1 MVTYPDPRHW
11 EFWQVTNVISAPE
24 FAGGEEAAARAE
36 RDKSEATS
44 GWGAPIAVL
53 RAPGCS
59 VSSFPQVATTTAV
72 RSSPSSSAS
81 SFIDQMLSLAR
92 TVALSAHAVC
102 FVRDIP

>member
-11 EFWQVTNVISAPE
+11 EFWQVADVISAPE

-53 RAPGCS
+53 RAQPGCS
-59 VSSFPQVATTTAV
+59 VSSFPLQVATTTV

-92 TVALSAHAVC
+92 SLARWLCLRTQYVL
-102 FVRDIP
+102 